1 MDAGR
6 KMRRAVSAL
15 LLASLV
21 LLAGCG
27 AGELAPADTPEPG
40 ANPDRE
46 VILTVEDNGGQV
58 SLDQGQVLVVSL
70 ASNPTTGYRWDV
82 VEVDESIL
90 RQEGDAE
97 FVAPEAG
104 ATPLVGAG
112 GTEIF
117 RFVVAGGGETELTLA
132 YRRSWEEGVEP
143 VETFTV
149 HVLGQ

>member
-1 MDAGR
+1 MEAGR
-6 KMRRAVSAL
+6 EIRRAVFAV

-27 AGELAPADTPEPG
+27 GGGLAPAETPEPG
-40 ANPDRE
+40 ANPE
-46 VILTVEDNGGQV
+46 GEIILTAEDNGGQV
-58 SLDQGQVLVVSL
+58 ALDQGQVLVVSL
-70 ASNPTTGYRWDV
+70 ASNPSTGYGWEV
-82 VEVDESIL
+82 TEVDESIL
-90 RQEGDAE
+90 RQEGEPE

-117 RFVVAGGGETELTLA
+117 RFVVAGSGQTNLTLA

-143 VETFTV
+143 LETYSV
-149 HVLGQ
+149 QVLGR

>member
-1 MDAGR
+1 MDAGW
-6 KMRRAVSAL
+6 KMRRAVLAV
-15 LLASLV
+15 LLAMLV

-46 VILTVEDNGGQV
+46 VVLTAEDNGGQI

-70 ASNPTTGYRWDV
+70 ASNPTTGYRWEV
-82 VEVDESIL
+82 TEVDESIL

-97 FVAPEAG
+97 YVAPEAG

-117 RFVVAGGGETELTLA
+117 RFVVAGSGQTKLTLA

-143 VETFTV
+143 VETFSV
-149 HVLGQ
+149 QVLGR